1 MVGKLS
7 WAQIAV
13 QFDPIGTV
21 LLVASLVCFILAM
34 QYGGVFKAWN
44 SAGVIGLLA
53 VWFVMSIAFAIN
65 EWYQGDKALVV
76 YRIMRDRTM
85 ATFDATTVT
94 FLTVVVVGKIG
105 IYQPFLI
112 AGAIL
117 QTLGVGL
124 SYTFGLTTSLGLTI
138 GYQIIY
144 GTGTGLGIQNAIIV
158 GQTLSSPD
166 DMSMTM
172 ATIIFFQ
179 FSAGAYGVSSTNSVL
194 DNILIKKLAQCL
206 PDLNAQDVLKVGAT
220 GINSVYGVATL
231 NPVRQAFLDGTYHYD
246 MVNLP
251 TTQPAKLV
259 IGCSPFFAA
268 DRDSHEKWLDVLQ
281 EVGIDTIDA
290 AQSYGETEANL
301 GKLNASSRFTIDTKV
316 STSLGDG
323 PPTTKDVVNIYY
335 LHSPDRRVPIED
347 TLEGVNELYKEGAFK
362 HFGISNYLPH
372 EIEEIVRITK
382 ERNWVRPSV
391 YQGNYS
397 AVARRPDTEL
407 LPILRKH
414 GIAFYA
420 YSPIAGGFLAKTK
433 DTLTSTDRWKPE
445 SFLGKMYLGM
455 YGKPSYLEALEKW
468 SQIAKEA
475 GISQTELAFRWI
487 VHNPSLR
494 GDLGDAVIIGA
505 RTTDHIREI
514 VNGIK
519 KGPLSSGATKYID
532 EIWETIKADAPL
544 NNVGGL

>member
-1 MVGKLS
+1 M
-7 WAQIAV
+7 
-13 QFDPIGTV
+13 
-21 LLVASLVCFILAM
+21 
-34 QYGGVFKAWN
+34 
-44 SAGVIGLLA
+44 
-53 VWFVMSIAFAIN
+53 
-65 EWYQGDKALVV
+65 
-76 YRIMRDRTM
+76 
-85 ATFDATTVT
+85 
-94 FLTVVVVGKIG
+94 
-105 IYQPFLI
+105 
-112 AGAIL
+112 
-117 QTLGVGL
+117 
-124 SYTFGLTTSLGLTI
+124 
-138 GYQIIY
+138 
-144 GTGTGLGIQNAIIV
+144 
-158 GQTLSSPD
+158 
-166 DMSMTM
+166 
-172 ATIIFFQ
+172 
-179 FSAGAYGVSSTNSVL
+179 
-194 DNILIKKLAQCL
+194 
-206 PDLNAQDVLKVGAT
+206 
-220 GINSVYGVATL
+220 
-231 NPVRQAFLDGTYHYD
+231 
-246 MVNLP
+246 P

-259 IGCSPFFAA
+259 IGCSPFFAG

-323 PPTTKDVVNIYY
+323 PPTTKDVVIKSGHESLEKLNTQSVNIYY

-362 HFGISNYLPH
+362 RFGISNYLPH
-372 EIEEIVRITK
+372 EIEDIVRITK

-468 SQIAKEA
+468 SQIAKTE
-475 GISQTELAFRWI
+475 GVSQTELAFRWI
-487 VHNPSLR
+487 VHNSSLR

-514 VNGIK
+514 VNGIN
-519 KGPLSSGATKYID
+519 KGPLSSGATKSID

>member
-1 MVGKLS
+1 M
-7 WAQIAV
+7 
-13 QFDPIGTV
+13 
-21 LLVASLVCFILAM
+21 
-34 QYGGVFKAWN
+34 
-44 SAGVIGLLA
+44 
-53 VWFVMSIAFAIN
+53 
-65 EWYQGDKALVV
+65 
-76 YRIMRDRTM
+76 
-85 ATFDATTVT
+85 
-94 FLTVVVVGKIG
+94 
-105 IYQPFLI
+105 
-112 AGAIL
+112 
-117 QTLGVGL
+117 
-124 SYTFGLTTSLGLTI
+124 
-138 GYQIIY
+138 
-144 GTGTGLGIQNAIIV
+144 
-158 GQTLSSPD
+158 
-166 DMSMTM
+166 
-172 ATIIFFQ
+172 
-179 FSAGAYGVSSTNSVL
+179 
-194 DNILIKKLAQCL
+194 
-206 PDLNAQDVLKVGAT
+206 
-220 GINSVYGVATL
+220 
-231 NPVRQAFLDGTYHYD
+231 
-246 MVNLP
+246 P
-251 TTQPAKLV
+251 TTQTAKLV
-259 IGCSPFFAA
+259 IGCSPFFAG
-268 DRDSHEKWLDVLQ
+268 DRDSHEKWLNVLQ
-281 EVGIDTIDA
+281 EVGMDTIDA

-323 PPTTKDVVNIYY
+323 PTTTKDVV
-335 LHSPDRRVPIED
+335 LKSGHES
-347 TLEGVNELYKEGAFK
+347 LEKLNTQ
-362 HFGISNYLPH
+362 S
-372 EIEEIVRITK
+372 IVRITE

-468 SQIAKEA
+468 SQIAKEE

-487 VHNPSLR
+487 VHNSSLR

-514 VNGIK
+514 VNGIN